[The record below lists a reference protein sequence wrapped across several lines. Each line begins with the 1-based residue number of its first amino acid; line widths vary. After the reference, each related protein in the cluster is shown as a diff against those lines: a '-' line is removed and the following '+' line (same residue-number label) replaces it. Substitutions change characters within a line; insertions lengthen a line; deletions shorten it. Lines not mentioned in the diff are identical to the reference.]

1 MERNPVE
8 TERLLR
14 EAYPPIAESWRA
26 HDVSRCLLY
35 FGLTRMS
42 AGGLDDADHASG
54 TAERHWREIE
64 KPLHIHRILLQR
76 SWVDIFR
83 GDFDAARER
92 ANEARELLDSWPRHS
107 WLQYA
112 RLDDHLGSIW
122 RADALA
128 DPQNAKTKLERA
140 AELKVPAALAVDS
153 VRHSIADADARMR
166 WATYVSARILAGAFA
181 VAWEWE
187 NTELVSELVE
197 YHSARGTFSAEPDRE
212 AAEWTGTATVEV
224 PLESVDEYALVASGE
239 SASGGGAAL
248 TRLGPLPP
256 LQMDPDHRA
265 DHDSLSRAGVR
276 AVRPRRHRRWRRM
289 VDVAVTDPAP
299 TLVLR
304 FADVG
309 IATYASLRVVGEPS
323 RTVTW
328 VVEEPALVEALD
340 GLADALPDPRES
352 ETRRDAVDRAITRGP
367 FATSE
372 SELAIAR
379 TLGAQLLPAPA
390 WQLLVDCVSSPRAA
404 LFVSPSARLA
414 RVPWGLLAMPNDEGY
429 RLMELVD
436 VLMATPPNIVHSS
449 RTPAR
454 WRDRRDGPPLLVL
467 DPRVPGQRPDSP
479 LGSVLGRPSEETAL
493 ARHFA
498 DLMTRRRVL
507 PGVVTSVE
515 LFRRADADRTW
526 LADLLAH
533 EPSRLLYVGHATA
546 ADGDVGHAYRAALHL
561 ADDRPLT
568 ASDLMSLK
576 LPMPPRVA
584 LIACASGG
592 DYQFDEAT
600 GLVAAM
606 ILGGAQLVT
615 ATLWSLPTAAGYRQF
630 ASNADDL
637 DPMADAIIAVDQAH
651 ETADAG
657 CAVNAWQRE
666 QMRRWRDGDLAA
678 SPLYWAALVTFAVD
692 GAR

>member
-1 MERNPVE
+1 
-8 TERLLR
+8 
-14 EAYPPIAESWRA
+14 
-26 HDVSRCLLY
+26 
-35 FGLTRMS
+35 
-42 AGGLDDADHASG
+42 
-54 TAERHWREIE
+54 
-64 KPLHIHRILLQR
+64 
-76 SWVDIFR
+76 
-83 GDFDAARER
+83 
-92 ANEARELLDSWPRHS
+92 
-107 WLQYA
+107 
-112 RLDDHLGSIW
+112 
-122 RADALA
+122 
-128 DPQNAKTKLERA
+128 
-140 AELKVPAALAVDS
+140 
-153 VRHSIADADARMR
+153 
-166 WATYVSARILAGAFA
+166 
-181 VAWEWE
+181 
-187 NTELVSELVE
+187 
-197 YHSARGTFSAEPDRE
+197 
-212 AAEWTGTATVEV
+212 
-224 PLESVDEYALVASGE
+224 
-239 SASGGGAAL
+239 
-248 TRLGPLPP
+248 
-256 LQMDPDHRA
+256 
-265 DHDSLSRAGVR
+265 
-276 AVRPRRHRRWRRM
+276 M

-328 VVEEPALVEALD
+328 MVEEPALVEALD

-436 VLMATPPNIVHSS
+436 VLMATPPNIVHST

-498 DLMTRRRVL
+498 DLMTRRSGAAWRRLIGRVV
-507 PGVVTSVE
+507 PT
-515 LFRRADADRTW
+515 RRCRPHLAGRPAGARAEQAALRRPRDRCRRRCG
-526 LADLLAH
+526 
-533 EPSRLLYVGHATA
+533 SR
-546 ADGDVGHAYRAALHL
+546 DRAALHL

-678 SPLYWAALVTFAVD
+678 SPLYWAALATFAVD